1 MRAIEY
7 IRQKIEFEVFDYTQL
22 MSLLRNYKKP
32 KDAISL
38 MIQKGEILRIRKGLY
53 IFGDLWRR
61 QVVSREVLANL
72 IYGPSFISLEYALS
86 FYGLIPEHVETITS
100 ITAGRSRSFDT
111 PVGRFS
117 YTQFSRKRISF
128 GNILK
133 TDRSGN
139 WFMAE
144 PLKVLADKIWADKRF
159 YPTSPASFS
168 DYLFDDLRLDE
179 SVLNTLFN
187 QDRMNEIQNLYN
199 TRKID
204 WLAAFLTKRFG

>member
-86 FYGLIPEHVETITS
+86 FYG
-100 ITAGRSRSFDT
+100 
-111 PVGRFS
+111 
-117 YTQFSRKRISF
+117 
-128 GNILK
+128 
-133 TDRSGN
+133 
-139 WFMAE
+139 
-144 PLKVLADKIWADKRF
+144 
-159 YPTSPASFS
+159 
-168 DYLFDDLRLDE
+168 
-179 SVLNTLFN
+179 
-187 QDRMNEIQNLYN
+187 
-199 TRKID
+199 
-204 WLAAFLTKRFG
+204 